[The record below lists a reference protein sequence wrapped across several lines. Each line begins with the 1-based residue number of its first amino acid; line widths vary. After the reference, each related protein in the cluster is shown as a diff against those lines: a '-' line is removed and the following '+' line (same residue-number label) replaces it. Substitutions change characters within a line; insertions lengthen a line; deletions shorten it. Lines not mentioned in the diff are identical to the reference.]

1 MSGPKPEFKFFSEA
15 SVSVINVFSE
25 VMMQK
30 KKKKKILI
38 GRDIRGNCKGS
49 EVARPF
55 PPCGGL
61 RTRSK

>member
-30 KKKKKILI
+30 KKKKDSYWA
-38 GRDIRGNCKGS
+38 GHS
-49 EVARPF
+49 
-55 PPCGGL
+55 
-61 RTRSK
+61 RTL